1 MVFGQ
6 SPATG
11 FIKAKKRTHK
21 AMAGLASINVK
32 FRVDLRE
39 FSTEMQTALREID
52 KFGQKMQSVGRG
64 LSAAITAPILL
75 AGGASIKLAS
85 DVEESTNKVNVAFG
99 TSSDVVKDFSKTT
112 LDSYGIASGTALEM
126 ASLFGDMA
134 TSMGL
139 PQAAA
144 AKMSTSLVGL
154 AGDLSSFKN
163 ISIDV
168 AQTALAGIFT
178 GETESLKKL
187 GIVMTEAALQE
198 YAYAQGIRTKVADM
212 GQAEKVQL
220 RYNYILE
227 KTKNSQGDF
236 ERTGGGAANQMR
248 IFQEVLKELGASL
261 GAVILPAFTKIITT
275 VNGWLKS
282 FNNLS
287 EGTKTTIVIVAGLA
301 AAIGPLI
308 FAIGAV
314 ASAIPLVTAG
324 FAAMGVTSTAA
335 LGPIGLVVLALGA
348 VAYAIVTNWAPIKQ
362 ILVNF
367 ANYFVDLYNSST
379 AFRVGVEYIIL
390 TFKNAWT
397 VGKFVFNALWETIKL
412 VGRTVFTLFS
422 TMGKLIK
429 SVLTFDAD
437 GIKNAIAEG
446 LGGGLDNIGLFFKAI
461 KKDAVAMTSEIASN
475 TRQAINNAMDG
486 RKIQKIVIT
495 PDKVDAKGVTDAV
508 SNAAAAGGAKA
519 TGGGGKTPQV
529 KGIKSSLQP
538 AGLATTQTI
547 GTDLNYD
554 NAKFLAD
561 AKVAGDASIELADK
575 MEYLAQVGDAVGA
588 SVADAFSGLANNIVA
603 SLGLAKD
610 GFGGFVGGLI
620 QTVTKLIAMML
631 ASSISQSIA
640 GAAAS
645 GTATGPAAIFTTP
658 AFIATAVGGV
668 LAAFA
673 AIPKF
678 ATGGIVG
685 GGSMFG
691 DKLLAR
697 VNSGEMILNQGQQQ
711 KLSGLI
717 SPANAPVNVTLGGG
731 FVLDGTKLRMVLD
744 RTDERNNR
752 TK

>member
-1 MVFGQ
+1 
-6 SPATG
+6 
-11 FIKAKKRTHK
+11 
-21 AMAGLASINVK
+21 MAGLASINVK
-32 FRVDLRE
+32 FRVDLKQ
-39 FSTEMQTALREID
+39 FSTEMQSALREID

-64 LSAAITAPILL
+64 MSAAITAPILL

-99 TSSDVVKDFSKTT
+99 NSAKSVQDFSKTT

-163 ISIDV
+163 IGIEQ

-220 RYNYILE
+220 RYNYVLE
-227 KTKNSQGDF
+227 KTKNAQGDF

-287 EGTKTTIVIVAGLA
+287 EGTKTTIVVVAGLA
-301 AAIGPLI
+301 AAIGPLLVVV
-308 FAIGAV
+308 GAL
-314 ASAIPLVTAG
+314 ASAIPAIVAG
-324 FAAMGVTSTAA
+324 FAAIGVTSAAA
-335 LGPIGLVVLALGA
+335 LGPISLVVAALGA
-348 VAYAIVTNWAPIKQ
+348 IAYAIVKNWAPIKQ

-367 ANYFVDLYNSST
+367 ANYFVDLYNNSVV
-379 AFRVGVEYIIL
+379 FRSGVEYIIL
-390 TFKNAWT
+390 SFKNAWT

-412 VGRTVFTLFS
+412 VGRNVFTLFS
-422 TMGKLIK
+422 SMGKLIK
-429 SVLTFDAD
+429 AVLTFDAE

-446 LGGGLDNIGLFFKAI
+446 LSGGLDNIGLFFNAI

-475 TRQAINNAMDG
+475 TREAINNALNG
-486 RKIQKIVIT
+486 RKIEKIVIQ
-495 PDKVDAKGVTDAV
+495 PDKVDASAVTEAV
-508 SNAAAAGGAKA
+508 SNAAAAGANGS
-519 TGGGGKTPQV
+519 GK
-529 KGIKSSLQP
+529 KGNKRVQGVGSFGT
-538 AGLATTQTI
+538 AGLATTQSI

-554 NAKFLAD
+554 NVKFLND
-561 AKVAGDASIELADK
+561 AKIAGDASIELANK
-575 MEYLAQVGDAVGA
+575 MEYLAEVGEAVGA
-588 SVADAFSGLANNIVA
+588 SVANAFSGLASNMLG
-603 SLGLAKD
+603 SLGLASD
-610 GFGGFVGGLI
+610 GFQGFVKKMLELGIQLISMLI
-620 QTVTKLIAMML
+620 QNAVKNIAIRQAESMSN
-631 ASSISQSIA
+631 AIA
-640 GAAAS
+640 GATSSAA
-645 GTATGPAAIFTTP
+645 ATGPAAIFTTP

-678 ATGGIVG
+678 EMGGIVG
-685 GGSMFG
+685 GSSMFG

-711 KLSGLI
+711 RLSSLI
-717 SPANAPVNVTLGGG
+717 NPASTPVNITLGGG
-731 FVLDGTKLRMVLD
+731 FVLDGTKLRLVLD
-744 RTDERNNR
+744 RTDERDNR
-752 TK
+752 RK

>member
-1 MVFGQ
+1 
-6 SPATG
+6 
-11 FIKAKKRTHK
+11 
-21 AMAGLASINVK
+21 MAGLASINVK
-32 FRVDLRE
+32 FKVDLRE
-39 FSTEMQTALREID
+39 FSTEMQSALREID

-99 TSSDVVKDFSKTT
+99 SSAKSVQDFSKTT

-163 ISIDV
+163 IGIEQ

-220 RYNYILE
+220 RYNYVLE
-227 KTKNSQGDF
+227 KTKNAQGDF

-282 FNNLS
+282 FNSLS
-287 EGTKTTIVIVAGLA
+287 EGTKTTIVVVAGLA
-301 AAIGPLI
+301 AAIGPLLVVV
-308 FAIGAV
+308 GAL
-314 ASAIPLVTAG
+314 ASAIPAIVAG
-324 FAAMGVTSTAA
+324 FTAIGVTSAAA
-335 LGPIGLVVLALGA
+335 LGPIGLVVAALGA
-348 VAYAIVTNWAPIKQ
+348 IAYAIVKNWAPIKQ

-379 AFRVGVEYIIL
+379 AFRAGVEYIIL
-390 TFKNAWT
+390 SFRNAWT

-412 VGRTVFTLFS
+412 VGRNVFTLFS
-422 TMGKLIK
+422 SMGKLIK
-429 SVLTFDAD
+429 AVLTFDAE

-446 LGGGLDNIGLFFKAI
+446 LSGGLDNIGLFFNAI

-475 TRQAINNAMDG
+475 TREAINNALNG
-486 RKIQKIVIT
+486 RKIEKIVIQ
-495 PDKVDAKGVTDAV
+495 PDKVDASAVTEAV
-508 SNAAAAGGAKA
+508 SNAAAAGA
-519 TGGGGKTPQV
+519 GGDGK
-529 KGIKSSLQP
+529 KGNKRVQGVDAGIQP
-538 AGLATTQTI
+538 VGLATTQTI

-554 NAKFLAD
+554 NAKFLLD
-561 AKVAGDASIELADK
+561 AKLAGDASIELADK
-575 MEYLAQVGDAVGA
+575 MEYLQQVGEQVGLAV
-588 SVADAFSGLANNIVA
+588 SDAFSGLANNLVA

-610 GFGGFVGGLI
+610 GFGGFVSGLI

-631 ASSISQSIA
+631 ASAISQSIS
-640 GAAAS
+640 GATAS
-645 GTATGPAAIFTTP
+645 GAATGPAAVFTTP

-685 GGSMFG
+685 PGSMFG

-711 KLSGLI
+711 RLSSLI
-717 SPANAPVNVTLGGG
+717 NPASTPVNVTLGGG
-731 FVLDGTKLRMVLD
+731 FVLDGTKLRLVLD
-744 RTDERNNR
+744 RTDERKSR
-752 TK
+752 LG

>member
-1 MVFGQ
+1 
-6 SPATG
+6 
-11 FIKAKKRTHK
+11 
-21 AMAGLASINVK
+21 MAGLASINVK
-32 FRVDLRE
+32 FKVDLRE
-39 FSTEMQTALREID
+39 FSTEMQSALREID

-99 TSSDVVKDFSKTT
+99 SSAKSVQDFSKTT

-220 RYNYILE
+220 RYNYVLE
-227 KTKNSQGDF
+227 KTKNAQGDF

-282 FNNLS
+282 FNSLS
-287 EGTKTTIVIVAGLA
+287 EGTKTTIVVVAGLA
-301 AAIGPLI
+301 AAIGPLLVVV
-308 FAIGAV
+308 GAL
-314 ASAIPLVTAG
+314 ASAIPAIVAG
-324 FAAMGVTSTAA
+324 FTAIGVTSAAA
-335 LGPIGLVVLALGA
+335 LGPITLVVAALGA
-348 VAYAIVTNWAPIKQ
+348 IAYAIVKNWAPIKQ

-379 AFRVGVEYIIL
+379 AFRAGVEYIIL
-390 TFKNAWT
+390 SFRNAWT

-412 VGRTVFTLFS
+412 VGRNVFTLFS
-422 TMGKLIK
+422 SMGKLIK
-429 SVLTFDAD
+429 AVLTFDAE

-446 LGGGLDNIGLFFKAI
+446 LSGGLDNIGLFFNAI

-475 TRQAINNAMDG
+475 TREAINNALNG
-486 RKIQKIVIT
+486 RKIEKIVIQ
-495 PDKVDAKGVTDAV
+495 PDKVDATAVTEAV
-508 SNAAAAGGAKA
+508 SKAAAAGGV
-519 TGGGGKTPQV
+519 GGGK
-529 KGIKSSLQP
+529 KGNKRVQGVNAGIQT

-554 NAKFLAD
+554 NAKFLMD
-561 AKVAGDASIELADK
+561 AKLAGDASTELANK
-575 MEYLAQVGDAVGA
+575 MEYLQEVGMQVGA
-588 SVADAFSGLANNIVA
+588 SVADAFSGLANNLVA

-640 GAAAS
+640 GATAS
-645 GTATGPAAIFTTP
+645 GVATGPAAIFTTP

-678 ATGGIVG
+678 EMGGIVG
-685 GGSMFG
+685 GSSLFG

-697 VNSGEMILNQGQQQ
+697 VNSGEMILNQGQQASLYS
-711 KLSGLI
+711 KLNVGSGN
-717 SPANAPVNVTLGGG
+717 SGSG
-731 FVLDGTKLRMVLD
+731 FVASTKLVGSDMLILI
-744 RTDERNNR
+744 ERAEKKKNR
-752 TK
+752 LG